1 MESRAVE
8 KTDEEVRAIFR
19 EASERVLN
27 KEYALKRLKK
37 EGKIPDGRT
46 KLGRDKEGIAH
57 FFSLG
62 ETCTQL
68 AERFKSEGLEID
80 PRELQK
86 WMWKYEEWLR
96 VEKEGSWNRPDIP
109 KAEEREIFK
118 FLKKQAAKHYASMN
132 SLMPG
137 QFDRSDIESQFG
149 FVLAKACKKYQFFLS
164 FAEFKKY
171 VAASFGN
178 AVKNMKRD
186 GTKRIKREVNRK
198 FQRDPFYY
206 CTTPSQ

>member
-1 MESRAVE
+1 MEDWQKVM
-8 KTDEEVRAIFR
+8 EEVQ
-19 EASERVLN
+19 ERVWGREN
-27 KEYALKRLKK
+27 ALKRLKN

-96 VEKEGSWNRPDIP
+96 VEKDGNAIKRPDIP